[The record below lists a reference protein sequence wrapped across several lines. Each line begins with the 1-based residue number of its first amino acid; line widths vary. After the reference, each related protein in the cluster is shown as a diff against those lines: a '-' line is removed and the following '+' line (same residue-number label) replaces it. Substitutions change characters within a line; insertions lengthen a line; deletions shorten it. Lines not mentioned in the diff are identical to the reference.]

1 MIKKIVTITAATLFC
16 GLLLPATAHASRY
29 TMADHI
35 TFHTGAMYY
44 HNKNQQS
51 HAIWNWSHSRK
62 LHNLKNYP
70 HTTWVVKQTALFIH
84 GTHKARYYYVVS
96 KNKRTSGW
104 VWHGFLQS
112 GTYRR
117 QQLTTD
123 GLTLSS
129 QLTNDDAQALKN
141 FMITKLQ
148 KDGYDYNNHL
158 AMMYDYYW
166 SNHLTPKQLSYAAV
180 IKLVRIK
187 DLDPTTI
194 SDASQD
200 NVLHLAKLIDPK
212 HGDTTLETIGKGQLG
227 VQLVQ
232 TVEQALDAHHAKTY
246 LLDVKLSGNLT
257 AGTPHL
263 QYTLYMS

>member
-1 MIKKIVTITAATLFC
+1 MLKKIVTITAAALLG
-16 GLLLPATAHASRY
+16 GLILPATAQASRY

-44 HNKNQQS
+44 HNKNRQS
-51 HAIWNWSHSRK
+51 HAIWNWTHSRK

-84 GTHKARYYYVVS
+84 GTHRARYYYVVS
-96 KNKRTSGW
+96 KNRRTAGW

-123 GLTLSS
+123 GLTLSP
-129 QLTNDDAQALKN
+129 QLTSDDATTLNN
-141 FMITKLQ
+141 FIVTQLQ
-148 KDGYDYNNHL
+148 KDGYDFNNHL
-158 AMMYDYYW
+158 AMMNDYYW
-166 SNHLTPKQLSYAAV
+166 SNHLTPAQMPYAAV

-187 DLDPTTI
+187 GLDPTSI

-200 NVLHLAKLIDPK
+200 NVAHLAKLIDPK
-212 HGDTTLETIGKGQLG
+212 QGDTTLETTGKGQLG
-227 VQLVQ
+227 VQMVR
-232 TVEQALDAHHAKTY
+232 TIEQALVAHHAKTY
-246 LLDVKLSGNLT
+246 VLNIKLSGNLT